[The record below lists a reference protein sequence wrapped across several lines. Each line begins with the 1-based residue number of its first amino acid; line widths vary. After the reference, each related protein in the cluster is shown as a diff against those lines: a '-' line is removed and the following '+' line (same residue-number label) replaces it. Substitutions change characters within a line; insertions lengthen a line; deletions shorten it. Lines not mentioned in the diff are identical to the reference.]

1 MLTIDADNVIDKFG
15 IEYFRELSTFGALPD
30 EMILGLLRGG
40 TIVRLAK
47 GEYISRFDEEAS
59 DFQVVLSGKLAYYK
73 RYEGHDVLTR
83 YFRRGEQVGFDL
95 MIGLL
100 NSDGTDVA
108 VEDSL
113 LLSISSQQ
121 FYDLHVD
128 YPAEFGILMV
138 NLARELA
145 REIEMLEDVIG
156 CGTGWEAEAAAE
168 TVAGPKA
175 RAS

>member
-1 MLTIDADNVIDKFG
+1 MLAKSNDMVTIAADDVIDKFG
-15 IEYFRELSTFGALPD
+15 IGYFHELSTFGALSD
-30 EMILGLLRGG
+30 ETILELLRGG
-40 TIVRLAK
+40 TIIQLKK
-47 GEYISRFDEEAS
+47 GEYIARFNEEAS
-59 DFQVVLSGKLAYYK
+59 EFQVVLSGKLAYYK

-83 YFRRGEQVGFDL
+83 FFCRGEQVGFDL

-100 NSDGTDVA
+100 DSDGTDVA

-113 LLSISSQQ
+113 LLNISSQQ

-156 CGTGWEAEAAAE
+156 RGTGWEAESE
-168 TVAGPKA
+168 AGVG
-175 RAS
+175 